1 MFHDEDN
8 AASTTNK
15 NQIIPGEDLSDFS
28 IEALA
33 ERKAL
38 LENEI
43 QRIDDIT
50 EKKHAG
56 RSAADAVFKI

>member
-8 AASTTNK
+8 AASSTK
-15 NQIIPGEDLSDFS
+15 QNQIIPGEDLSDLS
-28 IEALA
+28 IEALTQ
-33 ERKAL
+33 RKAI